1 MGRDNL
7 LKGTEEKKEKA
18 KKKSKEVTSKGKSRV
33 APAKKGTKASTKA
46 KKSKT
51 EKTTPKTVKK
61 VEKPKEVKISQ
72 EVPEA
77 TPKIEEKEPTSTPAQ
92 VADVIEG
99 TVTQTTEEPEKEL
112 VQEPIEKPESHQ
124 EPVFVEPEATMP
136 SIQKA
141 ENSIWI
147 YGGAAILLLLFV
159 LLTASFTNSNI
170 FAFKQKGNTVELWG
184 GYFAPMGMGPVRT
197 FSDLT
202 LPTDEEGET
211 IIKDT
216 YTKGEAYDI
225 VFQHFL
231 AKADEALSR
240 QEVPDLKEIN
250 ALLEEA
256 RKYALTDSTKET
268 VSLRKNG
275 LRFLVLMGKVNL
287 ALARNTAEDL
297 IAAQKHLVEI
307 DQIAA
312 TPIQRQMAKE
322 KASAIESAL
331 KKLSLQEKG

>member
-1 MGRDNL
+1 MGRDSL

-18 KKKSKEVTSKGKSRV
+18 KKKSKE
-33 APAKKGTKASTKA
+33 TKT
-46 KKSKT
+46 
-51 EKTTPKTVKK
+51 
-61 VEKPKEVKISQ
+61 SQ

-77 TPKIEEKEPTSTPAQ
+77 KSKIEEKEPKSTPAQ

-112 VQEPIEKPESHQ
+112 VQEPVEKPESHK
-124 EPVFVEPEATMP
+124 EPVFVKPEVTMP
-136 SIQKA
+136 SIQKT
-141 ENSIWI
+141 EKNTIWI
-147 YGGAAILLLLFV
+147 YGGAAVLLLLLV

-170 FAFKQKGNTVELWG
+170 FAFKQKDNTVELWG
-184 GYFAPMGMGPVRT
+184 GYFAPMGMGTVRT
-197 FSDLT
+197 FSDLV
-202 LPTDEEGET
+202 LPTDEEGKT

-225 VFQHFL
+225 VFQYFL

-256 RKYALTDSTKET
+256 RKYALTDSAKET

-297 IAAQKHLVEI
+297 IAAQEHLAEI

-322 KASAIESAL
+322 KASAINSAL
-331 KKLSLQEKG
+331 EKLSAEGKD

>member
-1 MGRDNL
+1 MERDNL

-18 KKKSKEVTSKGKSRV
+18 KTKSKEVTSKKGKRA

-51 EKTTPKTVKK
+51 EKTTRKTVKK
-61 VEKPKEVKISQ
+61 VEKPKEIKTSK

-77 TPKIEEKEPTSTPAQ
+77 TPKIEEKEPKSTPAQ
-92 VADVIEG
+92 VTDVIVE
-99 TVTQTTEEPEKEL
+99 TVTQTKEEPEKEL
-112 VQEPIEKPESHQ
+112 VQEPVEKPEPHQ
-124 EPVFVEPEATMP
+124 EPVFVEPEVTMP
-136 SIQKA
+136 SIQKT
-141 ENSIWI
+141 EKNSIWI
-147 YGGAAILLLLFV
+147 YGGAAILLLLLV
-159 LLTASFTNSNI
+159 LLTASFNNSNI

-197 FSDLT
+197 FSDLA
-202 LPTDEEGET
+202 LPTDEEGKT

-216 YTKGEAYDI
+216 YTRREAYDI
-225 VFQHFL
+225 VFQYFL
-231 AKADEALSR
+231 AKADEVLSR

-250 ALLEEA
+250 TLLEEA
-256 RKYALTDSTKET
+256 RGYALTDNAKET

-287 ALARNTAEDL
+287 ALARDTAEDL
-297 IAAQKHLVEI
+297 IAAQKHLAEI

-322 KASAIESAL
+322 KASAINSAL
-331 KKLSLQEKG
+331 KSLQEKG

>member
-1 MGRDNL
+1 MGRDSL
-7 LKGTEEKKEKA
+7 LKGTKEKKEKRA
-18 KKKSKEVTSKGKSRV
+18 

-51 EKTTPKTVKK
+51 EKTTRKTVKK
-61 VEKPKEVKISQ
+61 VEKPKEIKTSK

-77 TPKIEEKEPTSTPAQ
+77 KPKIEEKGPKSTPAQ
-92 VADVIEG
+92 VSDVVKG
-99 TVTQTTEEPEKEL
+99 TVTQTREEPEKEL
-112 VQEPIEKPESHQ
+112 VQEPVEKPESHQ
-124 EPVFVEPEATMP
+124 EPVFAEPEVTMP
-136 SIQKA
+136 IIQKT
-141 ENSIWI
+141 EKNSIWI
-147 YGGAAILLLLFV
+147 YGGAAVLLLLLV

-184 GYFAPMGMGPVRT
+184 GYFAPMGMGLVKT
-197 FSDLT
+197 FSDLA
-202 LPTDEEGET
+202 LPADEEGKT

-225 VFQHFL
+225 VFQYFL
-231 AKADEALSR
+231 TKADEALSR

-256 RKYALTDSTKET
+256 RGYALTDSAKET

-297 IAAQKHLVEI
+297 IAAQGHLAEI

-322 KASAIESAL
+322 KASAVESAL
-331 KKLSLQEKG
+331 KKFSAEGKD